1 MLHLSVRFIAYIYAF
16 LVAGCVTVP
25 DLPAVGPDHPANPRA
40 VEAPVPARLSVID
53 LGAATL
59 ETQPQP
65 ADDESTEPDNDHQHH
80 DGGH

>member
-1 MLHLSVRFIAYIYAF
+1 MAYSYAF
-16 LVAGCVTVP
+16 LLMGCVTVP
-25 DLPAVGPDHPANPRA
+25 DLPPLASDHPASPRA
-40 VEAPVPARLSVID
+40 AEAPVPARLSVID

-65 ADDESTEPDNDHQHH
+65 ADDESTEPGDDHQHH